1 VKSFG
6 RFWLI
11 AAAVVLASLTPKAVV
26 GVLRARAAAPTPP
39 NEQLRA
45 FLLASSGG
53 PVTPILAKHG
63 PRDIVG
69 WRFGSGECVVLAF
82 LSGLPGSLDAEAHAH
97 APPEARISYIY
108 RGVITERPPRV
119 RLALDVMAFRS
130 LAEFSPARTQE
141 PRYVV
146 LVTTG
151 VCPKPP
157 SLPWN
162 RLRLN

>member
-1 VKSFG
+1 LT
-6 RFWLI
+6 RFWLV
-11 AAAVVLASLTPKAVV
+11 AVAVVLASLSPKAVM
-26 GVLRARAAAPTPP
+26 GLLRARATAPTPP
-39 NEQLRA
+39 NERLHT

-63 PRDIVG
+63 PRDVAG
-69 WRFGSGECVVLAF
+69 WRFASGECVGQAF

-97 APPEARISYIY
+97 APPEARISYVY
-108 RGVITERPPRV
+108 RGVITERPPTV

-157 SLPWN
+157 SLPWD